1 MVFLLSNFTYNSKL
15 NNNKINTMK
24 IITFIALLLSFTV
37 TGCQQSQDTVD
48 IDEVTIALEKS
59 ENILGTYIEKLDSE
73 FTVKDVRAQIICKD
87 YQYEYTQNY
96 IPSMLKLSSEYT
108 KSELLRDMNTTLD
121 YYRSIENIQC

>member
-1 MVFLLSNFTYNSKL
+1 
-15 NNNKINTMK
+15 MK

>member
-1 MVFLLSNFTYNSKL
+1 
-15 NNNKINTMK
+15 MK

-37 TGCQQSQDTVD
+37 TGCQQSQDTID

-73 FTVKDVRAQIICKD
+73 FIVKDVRAQIICKD
-87 YQYEYTQNY
+87 YPYEYTQNY
-96 IPSMLKLSSEYT
+96 IPNMLKLSSEYT
-108 KSELLRDMNTTLD
+108 KSDLLRDMNTTLD

>member
-1 MVFLLSNFTYNSKL
+1 
-15 NNNKINTMK
+15 MK
-24 IITFIALLLSFTV
+24 IITFIALLLSFTF
-37 TGCQQSQDTVD
+37 TGWQQAQDTVD
-48 IDEVTIALEKS
+48 IDEATIALEKS